1 VSTNLHIAIVDD
13 DESVR
18 DAAVNLFR
26 SMGLAAA
33 AFASAEAF
41 LSSGTVDETSCLVL
55 DVQMPGMDGL
65 RLQEHLASIGR
76 NIPIVFVT
84 AYSDQ
89 AARERALQ
97 SGAICFLTK
106 PFSETEL
113 LRGLN
118 SAIGSPSD
126 H

>member
-1 VSTNLHIAIVDD
+1 VLHFVAKLFTLDLMRHGFCYLWKPEIVWLHAVSDVVIA
-13 DESVR
+13 
-18 DAAVNLFR
+18 
-26 SMGLAAA
+26 
-33 AFASAEAF
+33 
-41 LSSGTVDETSCLVL
+41 LSYFTIPVL

-65 RLQEHLASIGR
+65 RLQSHLTSTGR
-76 NIPIVFVT
+76 TIPIVFVT
-84 AYSDQ
+84 AYSDES
-89 AARERALQ
+89 ARERALQ

-126 H
+126 Q